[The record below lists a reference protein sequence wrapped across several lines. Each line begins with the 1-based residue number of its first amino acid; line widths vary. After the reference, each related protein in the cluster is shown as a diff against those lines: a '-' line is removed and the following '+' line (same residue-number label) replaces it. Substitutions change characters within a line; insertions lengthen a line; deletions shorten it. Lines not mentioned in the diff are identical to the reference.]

1 MWKETLKFIKRLLCR
16 ELYIQNYIKED
27 GMTKR
32 ERDALI
38 ERVNGM
44 SEEELKVVSEIIPVE
59 LCIARISNELISAK
73 IFREK
78 VENACEV
85 NL

>member
-1 MWKETLKFIKRLLCR
+1 
-16 ELYIQNYIKED
+16 
-27 GMTKR
+27 MTKR

-44 SEEELKVVSEIIPVE
+44 SEEELQVVSEIIPVE
-59 LCIARISNELISAK
+59 LCMARISNELISAK

-78 VENACEV
+78 VENACAA